1 MPVLICA
8 SATHDGF
15 QVGEAR
21 HEANSCRYA
30 ALKSQQRPIR
40 TQTRN
45 EFTLFE
51 GKKSS

>member
-1 MPVLICA
+1 MPGLICA
-8 SATHDGF
+8 SAMHDGF
-15 QVGEAR
+15 QVAETR

-40 TQTRN
+40 TQTRS
-45 EFTLFE
+45 EITLFE